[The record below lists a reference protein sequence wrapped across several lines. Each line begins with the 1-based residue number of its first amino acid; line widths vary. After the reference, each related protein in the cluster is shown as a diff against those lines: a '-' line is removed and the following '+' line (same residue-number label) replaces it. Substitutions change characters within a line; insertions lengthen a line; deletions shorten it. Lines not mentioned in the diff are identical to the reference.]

1 MAKQNNS
8 LTELQAL
15 EGIYEHLS
23 TIDNLSDEIGKIS
36 TRLSKIEQTHN
47 TTLTTMTAFTES
59 MTQSFEEMLKTKAA
73 EIPAVLCKTETVQTV
88 VREQF
93 KETLKEL
100 NLKAEVSLE
109 RSLKMDEQI
118 EKIKEIAKRSPL
130 LSLHLNLT
138 AKVFAIILALLL
150 VLGAAGYIW
159 FINTPMYL
167 GDELYKSYA
176 RLNYPNPGAGYST
189 AYRLIEAGERKQLKD
204 EIRRSKHRE
213 RSYIAYRD
221 TLRQLLNDP
230 SIFINRIQY
239 ENSER
244 LIDYTDSTYIIKT
257 AHFRKDGSI
266 RITNDQRISTMA
278 DVRNT
283 KGVKWKKIRQR
294 PVRSDM

>member
-23 TIDNLSDEIGKIS
+23 TIDNLSDEVGKIS

-47 TTLTTMTAFTES
+47 TTLTTVTAFTEL
-59 MTQSFEEMLKTKAA
+59 MTQSFEEMKNTKST
-73 EIPAVLCKTETVQTV
+73 EVPVSLCKTEAVKTI
-88 VREQF
+88 VREQIT
-93 KETLKEL
+93 EALKGID
-100 NLKAEVSLE
+100 LKAEVSPE
-109 RSLKMDEQI
+109 YYVRMD
-118 EKIKEIAKRSPL
+118 KLIKRPPL

-138 AKVFAIILALLL
+138 AKVFAIIMAVLL
-150 VLGAAGYIW
+150 VLGAAGYVW

-189 AYRLIEAGERKQLKD
+189 AYRLVEAGERMQLKD
-204 EIRRSKHRE
+204 EIRRSEHRE
-213 RSYIAYRD
+213 RSYIAHRD

-244 LIDYTDSTYIIKT
+244 LIDYTDSTDIIKT
-257 AHFRKDGSI
+257 AHFRKDGSV
-266 RITNDQRISTMA
+266 RITDSPEVVTLHDARTMKK
-278 DVRNT
+278 VR
-283 KGVKWKKIRQR
+283 WKK
-294 PVRSDM
+294 VRE

>member
-23 TIDNLSDEIGKIS
+23 TIDNLSEEVGKMS
-36 TRLSKIEQTHN
+36 TRLSKIEQAHN
-47 TTLTTMTAFTES
+47 TTLTTVTAFTKS
-59 MTQSFEEMLKTKAA
+59 MTQSFEEMKSLKSK
-73 EIPAVLCKTETVQTV
+73 EVPVSLCKTETVKTI
-88 VREQF
+88 VREQMT
-93 KETLKEL
+93 EALKGID
-100 NLKAEVSLE
+100 LKAEVSPEYYE
-109 RSLKMDEQI
+109 RMD
-118 EKIKEIAKRSPL
+118 KLIKRPPL

-138 AKVFAIILALLL
+138 AKVFAIIMAVLL

-204 EIRRSKHRE
+204 EIRRSEHRE
-213 RSYIAYRD
+213 RSYIAHRD

-244 LIDYTDSTYIIKT
+244 LIDYTDSTDVIKT
-257 AHFRKDGSI
+257 AYFRKDGSI
-266 RITNDQRISTMA
+266 RITDSPEVLTLHDARTMKKVRWI
-278 DVRNT
+278 DV
-283 KGVKWKKIRQR
+283 K
-294 PVRSDM
+294 

>member
-1 MAKQNNS
+1 MVKQNNP
-8 LTELQAL
+8 LTELQTL

-23 TIDNLSDEIGKIS
+23 TIDELSTEVREMS

-47 TTLTTMTAFTES
+47 TSLSKVITFTES
-59 MTQSFEEMLKTKAA
+59 MTRSFEEMKKTKAA
-73 EIPAVLCKTETVQTV
+73 EVPAVLCKPEMVQTIV
-88 VREQF
+88 KEQV
-93 KETLKEL
+93 KEALKEIDL
-100 NLKAEVSLE
+100 QAEISPEYYE
-109 RSLKMDEQI
+109 RMD
-118 EKIKEIAKRSPL
+118 KLIKRPPL

-138 AKVFAIILALLL
+138 AKVFATIMALLL
-150 VLGAAGYIW
+150 VLGAAGYVW

-204 EIRRSKHRE
+204 EIRRSEHRE
-213 RSYIAYRD
+213 HSYIAHRD
-221 TLRQLLNDP
+221 TLRQLLNDQ

-244 LIDYTDSTYIIKT
+244 LIDYTDSTDIIKS

-266 RITNDQRISTMA
+266 RITDSPEVVTLHDARTW
-278 DVRNT
+278 
-283 KGVKWKKIRQR
+283 KKVKWRKIR
-294 PVRSDM
+294 

>member
-23 TIDNLSDEIGKIS
+23 TIDNLSEEVGKMS
-36 TRLSKIEQTHN
+36 TRLSKIEQAHN
-47 TTLTTMTAFTES
+47 TTLTTVTSFTKS
-59 MTQSFEEMLKTKAA
+59 MTQSFEEMKSLKSK
-73 EIPAVLCKTETVQTV
+73 EVPVSLCKTEAVKTI
-88 VREQF
+88 VREQMT
-93 KETLKEL
+93 EALKGID
-100 NLKAEVSLE
+100 LKAEVSPEYYE
-109 RSLKMDEQI
+109 RMD
-118 EKIKEIAKRSPL
+118 KLIKRPPL

-138 AKVFAIILALLL
+138 AKVFAIIMALFL
-150 VLGAAGYIW
+150 VFGAAGYIW

-189 AYRLIEAGERKQLKD
+189 AYRLIEAGERKQLND
-204 EIRRSKHRE
+204 EIRRSEHRE
-213 RSYIAYRD
+213 RSYIAHRD

-244 LIDYTDSTYIIKT
+244 LIDYTDSTDIIKT
-257 AHFRKDGSI
+257 AHFRKDGSVC
-266 RITNDQRISTMA
+266 ITDDQRVLLIEDAKNRRGIKWTK
-278 DVRNT
+278 VR
-283 KGVKWKKIRQR
+283 
-294 PVRSDM
+294 

>member
-23 TIDNLSDEIGKIS
+23 TIDHLSEEVGKMS
-36 TRLSKIEQTHN
+36 TRLSKIEQAHN
-47 TTLTTMTAFTES
+47 TTLTTVTSFTKS
-59 MTQSFEEMLKTKAA
+59 MTQSFEEMKNTKST
-73 EIPAVLCKTETVQTV
+73 EVPVSLCKTEAVKTI
-88 VREQF
+88 VREQMT
-93 KETLKEL
+93 EALKGID
-100 NLKAEVSLE
+100 LKAEVSPEYYE
-109 RSLKMDEQI
+109 RMD
-118 EKIKEIAKRSPL
+118 KLIKCPPL

-138 AKVFAIILALLL
+138 AKVFAIIMAVLL
-150 VLGAAGYIW
+150 VLGAAGYVW

-167 GDELYKSYA
+167 GDELYKSYT

-189 AYRLIEAGERKQLKD
+189 AYRLVEAGERKQLKD
-204 EIRRSKHRE
+204 EIRRSEHRE
-213 RSYIAYRD
+213 RSYIAHRD

-244 LIDYTDSTYIIKT
+244 LIDYTDSADVIKA

-266 RITNDQRISTMA
+266 RITDSPEVVTLHDARTKKK
-278 DVRNT
+278 VRWE
-283 KGVKWKKIRQR
+283 K
-294 PVRSDM
+294 VR

>member
-23 TIDNLSDEIGKIS
+23 TIDHLSEEVGKLS

-47 TTLTTMTAFTES
+47 TTLTTVTSFTKS
-59 MTQSFEEMLKTKAA
+59 MTQSFEEMKSLKSK
-73 EIPAVLCKTETVQTV
+73 EVPVSLCKTETVKTI
-88 VREQF
+88 VREQMT
-93 KETLKEL
+93 EALKEL
-100 NLKAEVSLE
+100 DLKAEVSPE
-109 RSLKMDEQI
+109 SSRQMNEQI
-118 EKIKEIAKRSPL
+118 EKMKEIAKRPPL
-130 LSLHLNLT
+130 LSLHMNLT
-138 AKVFAIILALLL
+138 AKIFAIIMALLL
-150 VLGAAGYIW
+150 ILGAAGYVW

-189 AYRLIEAGERKQLKD
+189 AYRLIEAGERKLLKD
-204 EIRRSKHRE
+204 EIRRSEHRE
-213 RSYIAYRD
+213 RSYIAHRD

-230 SIFINRIQY
+230 SIFINRIQH

-244 LIDYTDSTYIIKT
+244 LIDYTDSTDVIKT

-266 RITNDQRISTMA
+266 RITDSPEVVTLHDARTA
-278 DVRNT
+278 KKVR
-283 KGVKWKKIRQR
+283 WKI
-294 PVRSDM
+294 VR

>member
-23 TIDNLSDEIGKIS
+23 TIDNLSEEVGKMS
-36 TRLSKIEQTHN
+36 TRLSKIEQAHN
-47 TTLTTMTAFTES
+47 TTLTTVTSFTKS
-59 MTQSFEEMLKTKAA
+59 MTQSFEEMKSLKSK
-73 EIPAVLCKTETVQTV
+73 EVPVSLCKTETVKTI
-88 VREQF
+88 VREQMT
-93 KETLKEL
+93 EALKGID
-100 NLKAEVSLE
+100 LKAEVSPEYYE
-109 RSLKMDEQI
+109 RMD
-118 EKIKEIAKRSPL
+118 KLIKRPPL
-130 LSLHLNLT
+130 LFLHLNLT
-138 AKVFAIILALLL
+138 AEVFAIIMALLL

-167 GDELYKSYA
+167 GDELYKSYT

-204 EIRRSKHRE
+204 EIRRSEHRE
-213 RSYIAYRD
+213 RSYIAHRD

-244 LIDYTDSTYIIKT
+244 LIDYTDSTDIIKT

-266 RITNDQRISTMA
+266 RITDSPEVVTLHDARTGKKIKWK
-278 DVRNT
+278 DVR
-283 KGVKWKKIRQR
+283 
-294 PVRSDM
+294 

>member
-23 TIDNLSDEIGKIS
+23 TIDNLSDEVGKIS

-47 TTLTTMTAFTES
+47 TTLTTVTAFTEL
-59 MTQSFEEMLKTKAA
+59 MTQSFEEMKNTKST
-73 EIPAVLCKTETVQTV
+73 EVPVSLCKTEAVKTI
-88 VREQF
+88 VREQIT
-93 KETLKEL
+93 EALKGID
-100 NLKAEVSLE
+100 LKAEVSPE
-109 RSLKMDEQI
+109 YYVRMD
-118 EKIKEIAKRSPL
+118 KLIKRPPL

-138 AKVFAIILALLL
+138 AKVFAIIMAVLL
-150 VLGAAGYIW
+150 VLGAAGYVW

-189 AYRLIEAGERKQLKD
+189 AYRLVEAGERMQLKD
-204 EIRRSKHRE
+204 EIRRSEHRE
-213 RSYIAYRD
+213 RSYIAHRD

-244 LIDYTDSTYIIKT
+244 LIDYTDSTDIIKT

-266 RITNDQRISTMA
+266 RITDSPEVITLHDAM
-278 DVRNT
+278 T
-283 KGVKWKKIRQR
+283 KKKAKWEKIR
-294 PVRSDM
+294 

>member
-23 TIDNLSDEIGKIS
+23 TIDNLSDEVGKIS

-47 TTLTTMTAFTES
+47 TTLTTVTAFTEL
-59 MTQSFEEMLKTKAA
+59 MTQSFEEMKNTKST
-73 EIPAVLCKTETVQTV
+73 EVPVSLCKTEAVKTI
-88 VREQF
+88 VREQIT
-93 KETLKEL
+93 EALKGID
-100 NLKAEVSLE
+100 LKAEVSPE
-109 RSLKMDEQI
+109 YYVRMD
-118 EKIKEIAKRSPL
+118 KLIKRPPL

-138 AKVFAIILALLL
+138 AKVFAIIMALFL
-150 VLGAAGYIW
+150 VFGAAGYIW

-167 GDELYKSYA
+167 GNELYKSYT

-204 EIRRSKHRE
+204 EIRRSEHRE
-213 RSYIAYRD
+213 RSYIAHRD

-230 SIFINRIQY
+230 SIFINRIHY
-239 ENSER
+239 GNSER
-244 LIDYTDSTYIIKT
+244 LIDYTDSTDVIKT

-266 RITNDQRISTMA
+266 RITDSPEVLTLHDARTMKKVRWI
-278 DVRNT
+278 DV
-283 KGVKWKKIRQR
+283 K
-294 PVRSDM
+294 

>member
-23 TIDNLSDEIGKIS
+23 TIDHLSEEVGKLS

-59 MTQSFEEMLKTKAA
+59 MTQLFEEMKNTKAT
-73 EIPAVLCKTETVQTV
+73 EVPVSLCKTEAVKTI
-88 VREQF
+88 VREQMT
-93 KETLKEL
+93 EALKGIE
-100 NLKAEVSLE
+100 LKAEVSPEYYE
-109 RSLKMDEQI
+109 RMNKL
-118 EKIKEIAKRSPL
+118 IKRPPL

-138 AKVFAIILALLL
+138 AKVFAIIMALFL
-150 VLGAAGYIW
+150 VFGAAGYVW

-167 GDELYKSYA
+167 GNELYKSYT

-204 EIRRSKHRE
+204 EIRRSEHRE
-213 RSYIAYRD
+213 RSYIAHRD

-230 SIFINRIQY
+230 SIFINRIHY
-239 ENSER
+239 GNSER
-244 LIDYTDSTYIIKT
+244 LIDYTDSTDVIKT

-266 RITNDQRISTMA
+266 RITDSPEVLTLHDARTMKKVRWI
-278 DVRNT
+278 DV
-283 KGVKWKKIRQR
+283 K
-294 PVRSDM
+294 

>member
-23 TIDNLSDEIGKIS
+23 TIDNLSDEVGKIS

-47 TTLTTMTAFTES
+47 TTLTTVTAFTEL
-59 MTQSFEEMLKTKAA
+59 MTQSFEEMKNTKST
-73 EIPAVLCKTETVQTV
+73 EVPVSLCKTEAVKTI
-88 VREQF
+88 VREQMT
-93 KETLKEL
+93 EALKGID
-100 NLKAEVSLE
+100 LKAEVSPE
-109 RSLKMDEQI
+109 YYVRMD
-118 EKIKEIAKRSPL
+118 KLIKRPPL

-138 AKVFAIILALLL
+138 AKVFAIIMAVLL
-150 VLGAAGYIW
+150 VLGAAGYVW

-189 AYRLIEAGERKQLKD
+189 AYRLVEAGERMQLKD
-204 EIRRSKHRE
+204 EIRRSEHRE
-213 RSYIAYRD
+213 RSYIAHRD

-244 LIDYTDSTYIIKT
+244 LIDYTDSTDIIKT
-257 AHFRKDGSI
+257 AHFRKDGSV
-266 RITNDQRISTMA
+266 RITDSPEVVTLHDARTMKK
-278 DVRNT
+278 VR
-283 KGVKWKKIRQR
+283 WKK
-294 PVRSDM
+294 VRE